1 MRFAPSG
8 SNCGAATAARF
19 LHLFKFGLVVFRR
32 ETFGDGRQ
40 SRRLP
45 AAFLY
50 RPGRTQRPMPE
61 GKPCADRTQRLTPED
76 KPCSNQTQRPTPE
89 GKPHAERS
97 PRSAPSPSGT
107 RRSCPRSVRS
117 RPAPDVDAQGS
128 PAPHSPVLRH
138 TGANIG
144 TAGASAPPALP
155 AREKSGARRGFCTRF
170 APLHHDC
177 GLSNRR
183 EVSSFIKFGLVVF
196 RRETFGDGRQSRRL
210 PAAFFCVDWCRRP
223 WRRLAGRNGKTAPEN
238 LLFH

>member
-32 ETFGDGRQ
+32 VTFGDGRQ

-45 AAFLY
+45 AAFFY
-50 RPGRTQRPMPE
+50 RPGR
-61 GKPCADRTQRLTPED
+61 
-76 KPCSNQTQRPTPE
+76 TQRPTPE

-97 PRSAPSPSGT
+97 PRSAPSRP
-107 RRSCPRSVRS
+107 RRARPVPFG
-117 RPAPDVDAQGS
+117 PAPDVDAQGS

-144 TAGASAPPALP
+144 TAGASAPPSLP

-196 RRETFGDGRQSRRL
+196 RRATFGDGRQSRRL
-210 PAAFFCVDWCRRP
+210 PAAFFVW
-223 WRRLAGRNGKTAPEN
+223 NGVWNGAER
-238 LLFH
+238 FHTRQIP

>member
-32 ETFGDGRQ
+32 VTFGDGRQ

-50 RPGRTQRPMPE
+50 RPGRTQRPDARRQAMRRTNA
-61 GKPCADRTQRLTPED
+61 KADARRQTLLRPNTKADARRQATRRTLTPFRSV
-76 KPCSNQTQRPTPE
+76 PPPT
-89 GKPHAERS
+89 
-97 PRSAPSPSGT
+97 GT
-107 RRSCPRSVRS
+107 PRSCPRSVRS
-117 RPAPDVDAQGS
+117 RSAPDGPAPPRTSTHRAARRRTVPFCAIRVQ
-128 PAPHSPVLRH
+128 
-138 TGANIG
+138 T
-144 TAGASAPPALP
+144 SAPRAHLHLHPSP
-155 AREKSGARRGFCTRF
+155 HPKKSGARRGFCTRF

-196 RRETFGDGRQSRRL
+196 RRATFGDGRQSRRL
-210 PAAFFCVDWCRRP
+210 PAAFFV
-223 WRRLAGRNGKTAPEN
+223 RNGVWNGAER
-238 LLFH
+238 FHTRQIP

>member
-1 MRFAPSG
+1 MHFAPSG

-32 ETFGDGRQ
+32 ATFGDGRQ

-50 RPGRTQRPMPE
+50 RPGRTQRPE
-61 GKPCADRTQRLTPED
+61 PED
-76 KPCSNQTQRPTPE
+76 KPCADQTQRPTPE
-89 GKPHAERS
+89 DKPHAERS
-97 PRSAPSPSGT
+97 PHPAPSRP
-107 RRSCPRSVRS
+107 RPARPRSCPRSVRS

-144 TAGASAPPALP
+144 TAGASAPPSLP
-155 AREKSGARRGFCTRF
+155 APEKSGARRGFCTRF
-170 APLHHDC
+170 APTLHDC

-196 RRETFGDGRQSRRL
+196 RRETFGDGRQS
-210 PAAFFCVDWCRRP
+210 
-223 WRRLAGRNGKTAPEN
+223 
-238 LLFH
+238 

>member
-32 ETFGDGRQ
+32 VTFGDGRQ

-50 RPGRTQRPMPE
+50 RPGRTQRPDARRQTLLRPNA
-61 GKPCADRTQRLTPED
+61 KADARRQATRRALTPF
-76 KPCSNQTQRPTPE
+76 
-89 GKPHAERS
+89 RS
-97 PRSAPSPSGT
+97 VPSPSGT
-107 RRSCPRSVRS
+107 PPFLPPFRSV
-117 RPAPDVDAQGS
+117 P
-128 PAPHSPVLRH
+128 LRTLTH
-138 TGANIG
+138 RAARRRTVPFCAIRVQ
-144 TAGASAPPALP
+144 TSAPRAHLHLQPSPHAKK
-155 AREKSGARRGFCTRF
+155 AEHAAGFCTRF

-196 RRETFGDGRQSRRL
+196 RRATFGDGRQSRRL
-210 PAAFFCVDWCRRP
+210 PAAFFVW
-223 WRRLAGRNGKTAPEN
+223 NGVWNGAER
-238 LLFH
+238 FHTRQIP